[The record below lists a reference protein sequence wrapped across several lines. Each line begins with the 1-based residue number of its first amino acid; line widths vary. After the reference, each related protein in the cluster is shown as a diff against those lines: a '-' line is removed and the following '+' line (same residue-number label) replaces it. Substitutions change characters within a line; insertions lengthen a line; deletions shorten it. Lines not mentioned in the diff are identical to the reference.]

1 MMCEK
6 FEDFS
11 EEQILR
17 QYSDL
22 PLSLLRSLMQS
33 TKEEAK
39 IPFIFKRE
47 AITTDEN

>member
-1 MMCEK
+1 MMCK
-6 FEDFS
+6 KSDDFS

-22 PLSLLRSLMQS
+22 PLSLLRSLRQS

-39 IPFIFKRE
+39 IPFIFQRE
-47 AITTDEN
+47 AITNDGN

>member
-1 MMCEK
+1 MMCENSD
-6 FEDFS
+6 DFS
-11 EEQILR
+11 EEQILH

-39 IPFIFKRE
+39 IPFIFQRE
-47 AITTDEN
+47 AIAADEN